1 MEVKSNL
8 FEIMQFC
15 FLCAIFFLFFFLL
28 VLLKPNFLKKCKN
41 TWFSH
46 AQSHIWHS
54 YLWQYILQQKRL
66 LDDLREKKKKRC
78 EAPVFVKNTQINEQ
92 QYWKV
97 DKIKHCELDEAVR
110 YLCSVSQCSKMYQ
123 EGKH

>member
-1 MEVKSNL
+1 MQEYLVFSCTVTHLAFLSVAIHTTAEKTTRL
-8 FEIMQFC
+8 FE
-15 FLCAIFFLFFFLL
+15 
-28 VLLKPNFLKKCKN
+28 
-41 TWFSH
+41 
-46 AQSHIWHS
+46 
-54 YLWQYILQQKRL
+54 R
-66 LDDLREKKKKRC
+66 KKKKRC